1 MGVAMV
7 VVGLLLLQGNA
18 GLAFDQQ
25 PKHCVVHPPSSP
37 TDRQQ
42 MVCSIP
48 ESCMVPLFPFEF
60 LSFPLLLGLQLDL
73 FSLSF
78 CIPSFRC
85 FVSTPYNQFGTGG
98 NSHQPPAA
106 LAARTS
112 E

>member
-18 GLAFDQQ
+18 ELAFDQQ
-25 PKHCVVHPPSSP
+25 PKYCVVHPHPSSP

-60 LSFPLLLGLQLDL
+60 L
-73 FSLSF
+73 
-78 CIPSFRC
+78 
-85 FVSTPYNQFGTGG
+85 
-98 NSHQPPAA
+98 
-106 LAARTS
+106 
-112 E
+112 